1 MTTDTTIP
9 ETEDNITITVYDAAQ
24 VPTAA
29 AAADSQA
36 SPKAVYETHN
46 VTRGTY
52 HEEIVGALDGTAPD
66 LTVDA
71 LALGDATTDTSN
83 IAAGSALGNELFR
96 TTPTDTFTDGQT
108 FVASI
113 FLDSTEANGNSY
125 EEAALISEQSNG
137 TDLPINRFLISDPG
151 GLLDPKSPNETVTID
166 IEITQ
171 QDA

>member
-1 MTTDTTIP
+1 MTKP
-9 ETEDNITITVYDAAQ
+9 ETTTETVDNISIRVFDAADA
-24 VPTAA
+24 PTPAA
-29 AAADSQA
+29 AAEST
-36 SPKAVYETHN
+36 PKEQYQTHN
-46 VTRGTY
+46 TTRGTY
-52 HEEIVGALDGTAPD
+52 HEAIVEALNGTTPD

-71 LALGDATTDTSN
+71 FALGSNSTADTST
-83 IAAGSALGNELFR
+83 IASGSALGNELFR

-125 EEAALISEQSNG
+125 EEGALIAEQSNG
-137 TDLPINRFLISDPG
+137 SDIPINRFLLSDPG